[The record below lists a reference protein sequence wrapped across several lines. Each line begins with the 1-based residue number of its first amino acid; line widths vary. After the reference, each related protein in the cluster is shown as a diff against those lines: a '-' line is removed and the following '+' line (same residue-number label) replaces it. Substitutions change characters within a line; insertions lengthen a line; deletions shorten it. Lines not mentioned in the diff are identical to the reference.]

1 MKERLQKEKKIQK
14 KEKET
19 LFNIMNLCIV
29 LFSLALLTACRDLD
43 EVKILLGATSGTRK
57 YFRTMHR
64 IKYPRL
70 HLALGISGLCAAS
83 SIPGCTML

>member
-1 MKERLQKEKKIQK
+1 MKEREKKENKQK

-19 LFNIMNLCIV
+19 LFNSMHLCIV
-29 LFSLALLTACRDLD
+29 VFSLALLTACRDLD

-57 YFRTMHR
+57 YFRTLHR

-83 SIPGCTML
+83 RTP